1 MILNDHLR
9 EWGYATVLVC
19 DIHKEYPLTAPAT
32 VLWDPNDLTSL
43 CEALNVSDA
52 PVHQFAD
59 QVLKGHVEGFD
70 NWASIWQIRG
80 NLDQIQA
87 VFLQLAQDLMG
98 GPRGADDDTYDYWPN
113 AFEMLVSIA
122 KDLIN
127 LSDKVSNDYI
137 IGTVDRVIRSALAL
151 CGPLEEWE
159 ADEMPK
165 ALHELRVLDEAK
177 EFTAPIRKEIEGRE
191 AL

>member
-1 MILNDHLR
+1 MILNDHLK

-19 DIHKEYPLTAPAT
+19 DIHKEYPLTAPAI
-32 VLWDPNDLTSL
+32 VVWDPNELSAL
-43 CEALNVSDA
+43 CEALNVSDY

-59 QVLKGHVEGFD
+59 HVLKGHVEGFD
-70 NWASIWQIRG
+70 DWASVWMIRG
-80 NLDQIQA
+80 SLDKIHA
-87 VFLQLAQDLMG
+87 VFDHLAQDLMG

-122 KDLIN
+122 KDLIKLGDGN
-127 LSDKVSNDYI
+127 PDYI

-159 ADEMPK
+159 ADELPK
-165 ALHELRVLDEAK
+165 ALHELRATVEELDIIAINDHGE
-177 EFTAPIRKEIEGRE
+177 E